1 MSFFARPLTSL
12 EASGTARMMACCAS
26 TMRMCCC

>member
-12 EASGTARMMACCAS
+12 EASGTTPMMVCCAS
-26 TMRMCCC
+26 SMRMCCC